1 MIQWAKFVPKA
12 KMIGSKLGSKA
23 KFYASQG
30 ASKMGL
36 GVKER
41 FNLSMKY
48 QKAKKKLSNK
58 AFDIKTKGK
67 ALASQAKSSGM
78 AGMSKAKAFGIKQK
92 AKFDKLSP
100 QNKILAGTAVVG
112 LGVGI
117 PVKGAAFYYGAREG
131 AALVEKRKQKKNVKK
146 NRKTS

>member
-1 MIQWAKFVPKA
+1 MIQWTKFASSFAGKA
-12 KMIGSKLGSKA
+12 KGMYSKGKTLTMTGMGKA
-23 KFYASQG
+23 KA
-30 ASKMGL
+30 AAVPAMGKVKTATMK
-36 GVKER
+36 GV
-41 FNLSMKY
+41 S
-48 QKAKKKLSNK
+48 
-58 AFDIKTKGK
+58 KGK